1 MWVIT
6 TSIVIVFLVFVI
18 FSSVYKLATEKP
30 NVKWPPHVSNCPSYW
45 TENNNKLC
53 VSNLINTGVT
63 NAPPTCPSY
72 DPTIDSGDHSYDE
85 CKKIAT
91 DHKIFWD
98 GIRN

>member
-18 FSSVYKLATEKP
+18 FSSVYKLSTEEP

-45 TENNNKLC
+45 IEDNKMC
-53 VSNLINTGVT
+53 VPNLINTGVA
-63 NAPPTCPSY
+63 NPPSTVHSY
-72 DPTIDSGDHSYDE
+72 DPTIDSGDHSYQS